1 MGLMNRKAIAVE
13 LLKIRRLLDEK
24 KLLTPRNQALIL
36 AREIVT
42 IKKTSMAAEKVG
54 RHCRC
59 QMTKIYYAHP
69 MKLYGTPWE
78 QQELTQIRK
87 RFPRRR
93 IVNPASYE
101 GHPEKLQDTVGFCL
115 KLVEK
120 CEVIV
125 FRRFFGKVTAGVGKE
140 VNHALRL
147 GKPVYEISNGR
158 FKPVSTRQSYI
169 SRERTNRLY
178 DRFDWGDFPGHK
190 F

>member
-1 MGLMNRKAIAVE
+1 M
-13 LLKIRRLLDEK
+13 D
-24 KLLTPRNQALIL
+24 KL
-36 AREIVT
+36 
-42 IKKTSMAAEKVG
+42 
-54 RHCRC
+54 
-59 QMTKIYYAHP
+59 YYAHP

-78 QQELTQIRK
+78 RKELAQIRK

-115 KLVEK
+115 RLVEK

-125 FRRFFGKVTAGVGKE
+125 FRKFFGKVTAGVGKE

-147 GKPVYEISNGR
+147 GKRVFEMRNGS
-158 FKPVSTRQSYI
+158 FKAVRSRLSYL
-169 SRERTNRLY
+169 SRTRTNRLY
-178 DRFDWGDFPGHK
+178 NRFDRGDFLDPAQGK